1 MHAHAR
7 TWYVVCMHARMR
19 ACVYVCMCITP
30 QEHLLDAIRPPA
42 SADRSDCHIISHLK
56 DTSGTAY
63 RCALFC
69 VHNIHVPSALPCPV
83 SPAPALSLH
92 VNFIVTAIEIP
103 EYGQFLAET
112 TGNNDRPTAPGREHG
127 TARNSSARNS
137 SARHSPA
144 SCCRLRN
151 CCRQHMIRVRMHA
164 GDLNRMSMRAFTCA
178 CLHAHPRKQMAHTYG
193 SPVLIRMYTGT
204 HNAHVCMSVHIE
216 RTAHTRGFV

>member
-1 MHAHAR
+1 MTILPQLLLGSEQLLFPGMLGREGEGRRGRVA
-7 TWYVVCMHARMR
+7 
-19 ACVYVCMCITP
+19 ACGAAIGALCAAAI
-30 QEHLLDAIRPPA
+30 LLG
-42 SADRSDCHIISHLK
+42 
-56 DTSGTAY
+56 SG
-63 RCALFC
+63 
-69 VHNIHVPSALPCPV
+69 S
-83 SPAPALSLH
+83 SPAPALSLN
-92 VNFIVTAIEIP
+92 VNFIVTAVEIP